1 MVHTKGLNDVVL
13 QREITIQTNPSYRK
27 MHRFFFVKT
36 LAFDKKTKL
45 DDQKLWNPLFVQILD
60 DRFLFLSRMANQNF
74 SEDPMKHYSLLEVC
88 GYILLAA
95 GLLLICLSL
104 LGFLGVCML
113 NRSILGIYT
122 ICICLMVVLQLAA
135 GVLGALYLVSV
146 WLQALRNNHCN
157 PSFTYILNQIMQ
169 QYN

>member
-36 LAFDKKTKL
+36 LAFENKTKL
-45 DDQKLWNPLFVQILD
+45 DDQKLESLVCADIG
-60 DRFLFLSRMANQNF
+60 RSLSFPQSNGQPELQRRSN
-74 SEDPMKHYSLLEVC
+74 EE
-88 GYILLAA
+88 LLAA
-95 GLLLICLSL
+95 RGLWLYAPGGRLAVDLSL
-104 LGFLGVCML
+104 SSWVPG
-113 NRSILGIYT
+113 
-122 ICICLMVVLQLAA
+122 CLYAEPQYSWNLHHLHLPDGSATA
-135 GVLGALYLVSV
+135 GSRCSWSSVLGE
-146 WLQALRNNHCN
+146 WRQALRNNHCS